1 MNKHVRIAKELVRLA
16 KSLMA
21 SDEYVLTYGE
31 DGDEEQ
37 KSFDSMDEVEKFVKE
52 DIEDRIRTN
61 EFCDGILIDGGAP
74 FKNIE
79 EWVDY
84 ACEKVIKS
92 LRENGKYDDKGEDY
106 VPARYILNK

>member
-1 MNKHVRIAKELVRLA
+1 MNKNVRIAKELVRLA

-37 KSFDSMDEVEKFVKE
+37 KSFDNMDEVEKFVKE

-61 EFCDGILIDGGAP
+61 EFYDGALIGDDLP
-74 FKNIE
+74 YKNIE
-79 EWVDY
+79 EWIYDIQQ
-84 ACEKVIKS
+84 KVINE
-92 LRENGKYDDKGEDY
+92 LRKNGKYDDKGEDY
-106 VPARYILNK
+106 VPAKYILNK